1 MSTHAHRLTEIFH
14 TIVLLQ
20 EMFAQVMV
28 SVIEAAKTAT
38 TTKFVLVPSHHDA
51 HHKFIYPTPP
61 FPNTNNEEVR
71 NRFGI
76 FQLIII
82 KF

>member
-71 NRFGI
+71 NRFSMFCVI
-76 FQLIII
+76 MN

>member
-71 NRFGI
+71 NRFSM
-76 FQLIII
+76 F
-82 KF
+82 